1 MPLYFFHLS
10 GPEGCS
16 RDDVGIEYPNVEAA
30 YLGAHQAALDIS
42 LDLLRVRTDPNCHS
56 FEIMD
61 QDGEVLF
68 ELPFSEVMQPSRHA
82 RPPGDMH
89 ARIHLQRERAGRA
102 LSELHRSVERTRS
115 LLAATRELLGRS

>member
-1 MPLYFFHLS
+1 MPLYFFHLY

-16 RDDVGIEYPNVEAA
+16 RDEVGIEYPNVEAA

-42 LDLLRVRTDPNCHS
+42 LDLLRRRTDPNRHS

-68 ELPFSEVMQPSRHA
+68 ELPFSEVIQPARHA
-82 RPPGDMH
+82 LPPAELH
-89 ARIHLQRERAGRA
+89 AKINLQRERAGRA
-102 LSELHRSVERTRS
+102 LSELHQSVERTRA
-115 LLAATRELLGRS
+115 LLAATRE